1 MEKLIPL
8 DELLQI
14 VTDAGLLHQRAFYET
29 SLSRLI
35 ANGSDPLT
43 ELSTA
48 YEVGAALGIP
58 EERIRAV
65 LALRYPEPEEQLAML
80 EAQGATATT
89 RAVAR
94 TYQDQ
99 LLAALRR
106 GLPSCIFEGQ
116 INRADGVL
124 NQSYL
129 KVKWHRDYTLA
140 VMLKQTIEAVLPARR
155 GWRNAF
161 GLARTR
167 EETEE
172 RTESVR
178 LATIQIGYELLPF
191 GSGASP
197 GAHSGRF
204 RPGDRLVLVIT
215 VASGVFL
222 KVCTSVLEDLRA
234 RFSRHNRLA
243 EYEVIYDYV
252 VG

>member
-1 MEKLIPL
+1 MQKLIPL

-29 SLSRLI
+29 SLSKLI
-35 ANGSDPLT
+35 ANGNDPLT

-65 LALRYPEPEEQLAML
+65 LALRYPEPEEQLALL

-94 TYQDQ
+94 TYQDR
-99 LLAALRR
+99 LLEELRR
-106 GLPSCIFEGQ
+106 ALPSCIFEGQ
-116 INRADGVL
+116 VNRADGVL

-129 KVKWHRDYTLA
+129 KVKWHRDYSLA
-140 VMLKQTIEAVLPARR
+140 IMLRQTTEAVLPARR

-161 GLARTR
+161 GLARAR

-172 RTESVR
+172 RTENVR
-178 LATIQIGYELLPF
+178 LATIQIGYELLPL
-191 GSGASP
+191 GPLAGGPHA
-197 GAHSGRF
+197 GRF
-204 RPGDRLVLVIT
+204 RPGDRLVVVVT

-222 KVCTSVLEDLRA
+222 KVCTSVLEELRA
-234 RFSRHNRLA
+234 RFSRHNGLA
-243 EYEVIYDYV
+243 EYEVVYDYV

>member
-1 MEKLIPL
+1 MQKLIPV

-29 SLSRLI
+29 SLTKLI
-35 ANGSDPLT
+35 ANGNDPLT

-65 LALRYPEPEEQLAML
+65 LALRYPEPEEQLALL

-94 TYQDQ
+94 TYQDR
-99 LLAALRR
+99 LLAELRR
-106 GLPSCIFEGQ
+106 ALPSCIFEGQ
-116 INRADGVL
+116 VNRADGVL

-129 KVKWHRDYTLA
+129 KVKWHRDYSLA
-140 VMLKQTIEAVLPARR
+140 IMLRQTTEAVLPARR

-161 GLARTR
+161 GLARVR

-178 LATIQIGYELLPF
+178 LATIQVGYELLPL
-191 GSGASP
+191 GPSVGGPHA
-197 GAHSGRF
+197 GRF
-204 RPGDRLVLVIT
+204 RPGDRLVVVVT

-222 KVCTSVLEDLRA
+222 KVCTSVLEELRA
-234 RFSRHNRLA
+234 RFSRHNGLA
-243 EYEVIYDYV
+243 EYEVVYDYV